1 MKKILFVS
9 LVLLITFTVVF
20 YSCKKS
26 GVVNQDAELTTVSFD
41 KNEVNTEE
49 FVELVNSLGMAEQIA
64 EVKELNST
72 LEDPVFYEKLLAVYN
87 SSYTLLT
94 TFENSEEI
102 LDVLIESNAEYF
114 SGGCCSLKDGKTD
127 WSCCNFWESVKVFL
141 KAAGACHLVQYPS
154 TEDMNNYYNCIQS
167 IICKT
172 C

>member
-1 MKKILFVS
+1 MKKIFFVS
-9 LVLLITFTVVF
+9 LALIVTFTMVF

-26 GVVNQDAELTTVSFD
+26 NIVNEGTALTSVSFD
-41 KNEVNTEE
+41 KNEISTEE
-49 FVELVNSLGMAEQIA
+49 FVDLANSLGIHEQIE

-87 SSYTLLT
+87 SSYTLAT

-102 LDVLIESNAEYF
+102 LDVLIKSNAEYF

-127 WSCCNFWESVKVFL
+127 WSCCNLWESVKVFL
-141 KAAGACHLVQYPS
+141 KAAGACHLVQYP
-154 TEDMNNYYNCIQS
+154 TNEDMQAYYNCIQS